1 MMIARAY
8 QELPRAMPTTSLR
21 PQSIRQEEPT
31 RSRADAATD
40 RGLIPAVDGMDASL
54 PVAPVVGQV
63 DPQGTVKF
71 DPIMPPRRAGLVSR
85 MAWNFC
91 SMGAAEV
98 ACRATSVLVTLAL
111 ARELGKEG
119 YGRIEFAFNVV
130 FWLVLLV
137 RSGSEVIAARELAR
151 HPRLIRPLVNQIL
164 GIKIVAA
171 VILYLGLAMVAWL
184 GMTDPIGRALFLL
197 YGLMLVTTA
206 LGIDFVYRGVER
218 MGLLAVS
225 LYLRTVVY
233 AVGVSAWVNGLGDIV
248 DIPVWLA
255 LGEGLGI
262 ALVWLRYV
270 REYGLPRPTLSGRF
284 LQVFTRRCRPVVVVQ
299 FAQTVLGSV
308 DLMVVGL
315 LRPWEDVGLYGAPHR
330 MIAAALTFGMIFQ
343 QVVFPMLARSW
354 RSSPLEARRALDALV
369 RVLAIGMIPLAVGT
383 TILAEPLVAAILPRS
398 YAGGGWL
405 LALGIWR
412 APLLTLVFLYHTAL
426 IATNRESSGVWL
438 LGAGA
443 IGSGP
448 LIAFLLARFGLPG
461 ATFGLGVIALVLVIA
476 GYACLARVGRQ
487 PIWHHHILR
496 PVVAS
501 LVMIPVCWILTSTHL
516 LVSIGG
522 GAIAYGLTLL
532 AIGGLRRADLLALL
546 GTSQAEVQPSTRL
559 ADSNLIG

>member
-1 MMIARAY
+1 
-8 QELPRAMPTTSLR
+8 MPTTSLR
-21 PQSIRQEEPT
+21 ARSFRKTEPGRT
-31 RSRADAATD
+31 LDDPPADL
-40 RGLIPAVDGMDASL
+40 GPLPVIDGMDAGL
-54 PVAPVVGQV
+54 PIARLVGQV
-63 DPQGTVKF
+63 DVQGS
-71 DPIMPPRRAGLVSR
+71 DQSEPDALPRRSGLVAR

-98 ACRATSVLVTLAL
+98 ACRATSVLVTLSL
-111 ARELGKEG
+111 AQELGKEG

-137 RSGSEVIAARELAR
+137 RNGSEVIAARELAR

-164 GIKIVAA
+164 GIKIFVAA
-171 VILYLGLAMVAWL
+171 VLYLSLALVTWL
-184 GMTDPIGRALFLL
+184 AMTDPIGRALLLL
-197 YGLMLVTTA
+197 YGLMLLTTA
-206 LGIDFVYRGVER
+206 FGIDFVYRGVER

-233 AVGVSAWVNGLGDIV
+233 AVGVSAWVNGLVEIV
-248 DIPVWLA
+248 DIPIWLA
-255 LGEGLGI
+255 VGEGLGI
-262 ALVWLRYV
+262 ALIWLRYV
-270 REYGLPRPTLSGRF
+270 REYGVPRPTLKGRF
-284 LQVFTRRCRPVVVVQ
+284 LQVFARRCRPVLVVQ
-299 FAQTVLGSV
+299 IAQTVLGSV

-315 LRPWEDVGLYGAPHR
+315 LRPWDDVGLYGAPHR

-354 RSSPLEARRALDALV
+354 RASPLEARRALDALV

-383 TILAEPLVAAILPRS
+383 TILADPLVAAILPRS

-412 APLLTLVFLYHTAL
+412 APLLSLVFLYQTAL

-448 LIAFLLARFGLPG
+448 FIAFLLARFGLPG
-461 ATFGLGVIALVLVIA
+461 AAVGLGAIALVLVVA
-476 GYACLARVGRQ
+476 GYACLARAGRA
-487 PIWHHHILR
+487 PVWHHHILR

-501 LVMIPVCWILTSTHL
+501 LVMVPVCSALISVHL
-516 LVSIGG
+516 LAAVGG
-522 GAIAYGLTLL
+522 GAVAYGLTLL

-546 GTSQAEVQPSTRL
+546 GASRSEVQPTIRL
-559 ADSNLIG
+559 ADSAAIG